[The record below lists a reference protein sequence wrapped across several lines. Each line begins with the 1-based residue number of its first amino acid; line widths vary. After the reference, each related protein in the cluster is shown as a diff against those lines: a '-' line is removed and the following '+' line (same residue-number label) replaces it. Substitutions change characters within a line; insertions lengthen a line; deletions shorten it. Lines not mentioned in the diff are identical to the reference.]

1 MEQVGG
7 EFRGEGACYEA
18 HNVIPGFA
26 VEGGGGTAAAGAS
39 SAAPRKRPPTQ
50 CDENEIPR
58 SNRPRATPSIPDAV
72 DHAGLLSV
80 PCSARVD
87 EAALN
92 DHQSWPMAMEDE
104 DLSPNVRAIKENIAA
119 AGIINLARAQ
129 FQQPNQTEYYP
140 RPNTASIGAL
150 VAATPHNVTHFHNA
164 VVHLSIVKA
173 VPSFT
178 EPWKKLPLA
187 SLTGTGVIISWNGSE
202 NGFSENNSFE
212 EGEGAA
218 YSIENTTENDGG
230 RKANNSVRILTSAHP
245 VQYATSIRAHIQTCS
260 MSMRCTVECINLGM
274 DLALLKVDF
283 SEMTS
288 DWKHFALPLTTNLP
302 HLGVEVT
309 CIRSPKSGLFARSEA
324 SSMHHYCGRLSTPSQ
339 SSSRHVGLD
348 VCCGTVSG
356 YYADEDEH
364 YLLRMKLNLSMPI
377 THGGGGCVVDFKSN
391 IVGIISSSSQVE
403 STGFH
408 SVIPSV
414 VIAKFLDLIHS
425 PPKQP
430 DTIYSSP
437 SYNTD
442 GECSAGGSRNT
453 KDEILWVQSD
463 SQRKIRVQNSAR
475 GFKYTPGI
483 PHLCI
488 TGFQPLENKSLRR
501 SMGLEEGGEFVD
513 GCGVRILGVNC
524 TTHPHDEKSECQSQN
539 NEDFE
544 GTIRTD
550 DVLLAIDTELVRL
563 DGTVRLSPG
572 RENERVDFRWLISQR
587 FAGTGVKLTVMRQ
600 GKRIQ
605 LHVTLLAPKY
615 LVPRFDEGEGKGA
628 PSYLICGGCVFVPLT
643 QAWLTEMI
651 ERQNAQSGNMG
662 NPLPELG
669 FRRYLQEQRDRDQ
682 EIVILS
688 HVLADDVNFGYHSFE
703 NMVLSSV
710 DGKRPNSI
718 ADLSNLL
725 VKQENGKTIE
735 FRCSYPHLPRA
746 KIGKHS
752 NFLGESNFRST

>member
-7 EFRGEGACYEA
+7 EFRGEGACEA
-18 HNVIPGFA
+18 PNVIPGCA
-26 VEGGGGTAAAGAS
+26 VEGGCGTAAAFAS

-50 CDENEIPR
+50 YDEYEVPR
-58 SNRPRATPSIPDAV
+58 NNRPRSTPFPLDAV
-72 DHAGLLSV
+72 DRAGLLSV
-80 PCSARVD
+80 PFSARVD
-87 EAALN
+87 AAALT
-92 DHQSWPMAMEDE
+92 DHQSWPTAMEDE
-104 DLSPNVRAIKENIAA
+104 DLSPDVRAIKENIAA

-129 FQQPNQTEYYP
+129 FQQPNRTEYYP
-140 RPNTASIGAL
+140 HPTTASIGAA
-150 VAATPHNVTHFHNA
+150 VAATSHNVTHFHNA

-173 VPSFT
+173 IPSFT
-178 EPWKKLPLA
+178 EPWKKLPLT

-202 NGFSENNSFE
+202 NGVSENNSFE
-212 EGEGAA
+212 YGEGAA
-218 YSIENTTENDGG
+218 YSIEITNENKEG
-230 RKANNSVRILTSAHP
+230 RKVNNSVRILTSAHP

-260 MSMRCTVECINLGM
+260 MSVRCTVECINLGM
-274 DLALLKVDF
+274 DLALLNVDL

-309 CIRSPKSGLFARSEA
+309 CIRSPKSGLSARSEA
-324 SSMHHYCGRLSTPSQ
+324 SSTPHYFGRLLTPSQ
-339 SSSRHVGLD
+339 SSSRHAGLD

-430 DTIYSSP
+430 DTMYSSP

-442 GECSAGGSRNT
+442 GECSAGGSRYS
-453 KDEILWVQSD
+453 KDETAWVESD
-463 SQRKIRVQNSAR
+463 SQRKITHGLGVQNSAR

-488 TGFQPLENKSLRR
+488 TGFQSLENKSLRR
-501 SMGLEEGGEFVD
+501 SMGLEEGGESVD
-513 GCGVRILGVNC
+513 GCGVRILGVDC
-524 TTHPHDEKSECQSQN
+524 TTHPHDENCQSQN
-539 NEDFE
+539 NEDRE
-544 GTIRTD
+544 GTLRTD
-550 DVLLAIDTELVRL
+550 DILLAIDTEPVRL

-587 FAGTGVKLTVMRQ
+587 FAGSGIKLTVMRQ

-605 LHVTLLAPKY
+605 IRVTLLAPKY

-651 ERQNAQSGNMG
+651 ERQKGT
-662 NPLPELG
+662 PLTELG
-669 FRRYLQEQRDRDQ
+669 FRRYLQEQSDRDQ
-682 EIVILS
+682 EIIILS
-688 HVLADDVNFGYHSFE
+688 HVLADDVNVGYHSFE

-710 DGKRPNSI
+710 DGKRPNNI

-725 VKQENGKTIE
+725 VKRENGQTIE
-735 FRCSYPHLPRA
+735 FRCSYPQLPRA

-752 NFLGESNFRST
+752 NFLDESNCRSI